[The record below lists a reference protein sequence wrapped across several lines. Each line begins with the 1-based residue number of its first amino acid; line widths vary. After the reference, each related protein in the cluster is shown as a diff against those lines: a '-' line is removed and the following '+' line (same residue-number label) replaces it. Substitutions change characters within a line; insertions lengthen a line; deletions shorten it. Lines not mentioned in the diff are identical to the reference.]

1 MFLSPNTYTKYFT
14 AEEKSETFSR
24 SLRAHLVKDTT
35 KSSSKSTKS
44 HVKLVTYMK
53 NDNGFE
59 LLIDVVFAISP
70 QLDELGPK
78 DQGLVISFRLDEGEI
93 LTQFHLRVSQI
104 RSELFLFKYQIEKIN
119 NLIGK

>member
-24 SLRAHLVKDTT
+24 SLRVHLVKDTT
-35 KSSSKSTKS
+35 KSSSKSPKS

-59 LLIDVVFAISP
+59 LLIDVVFVMIP
-70 QLDELGPK
+70 QLGRFGTKAQEI
-78 DQGLVISFRLDEGEI
+78 VIPFCIGKE
-93 LTQFHLRVSQI
+93 
-104 RSELFLFKYQIEKIN
+104 EKIP
-119 NLIGK
+119 